1 MRYRDER
8 FYFLCRSFVIF
19 LSSRSEWQR
28 AQITCTRMIYY
39 VNIHTLYT
47 YIYIYKGCRSFPAL
61 NTIHTLYTYYNT
73 RQTDPDLAP
82 SASIIIVTFPK
93 GSESP
98 TFEKVPFRIVIIRF
112 WIPRVK
118 NVFLQ
123 WWYVCFF
130 FHLFFLM
137 SVYIIVRV
145 EGIFGYQTY
154 WQ

>member
-1 MRYRDER
+1 MNGFIFCVVRSLY
-8 FYFLCRSFVIF
+8 FYHLVRNDSARRSHA
-19 LSSRSEWQR
+19 REWF
-28 AQITCTRMIYY
+28 ITWIY
-39 VNIHTLYT
+39 IH
-47 YIYIYKGCRSFPAL
+47 YIRIYKGCRSFPAL

-82 SASIIIVTFPK
+82 SASIIIVTFPE

-123 WWYVCFF
+123 WCYVCFF